1 SLADGDAVL
10 AAIARLAILG
20 VRAVHGLRDEAR
32 DGRLSRATNACQ
44 QVRVR
49 DLPARDRVPQRP
61 RDVLL
66 SDDRA
71 ERLGT
76 VAAVESGALRHRSRI
91 DAGGVGGA
99 AAIDCG
105 RAPSVD
111 GDLQVARARAPSRL
125 ALVPTRSLRSPV
137 RRTHARTTRRD
148 EHPAFST
155 VPPRARAPLERDRT
169 LSLPPRCRR
178 GTTGADLLHRRRP
191 GRRLR
196 AR

>member
-1 SLADGDAVL
+1 MGLVDHIDLVLALRRRKADLVPELPHLIDAAVRGRVDLDQVEKTSLADGDAVL

-44 QVRVR
+44 QVSVR
-49 DLPARDRVPQRP
+49 DLPARDRVPPGP

-91 DAGGVGGA
+91 DAGGFEGGS
-99 AAIDCG
+99 
-105 RAPSVD
+105 PH
-111 GDLQVARARAPSRL
+111 RL
-125 ALVPTRSLRSPV
+125 WPCTLRRWRPLG
-137 RRTHARTTRRD
+137 HA
-148 EHPAFST
+148 HASW
-155 VPPRARAPLERDRT
+155 L
-169 LSLPPRCRR
+169 
-178 GTTGADLLHRRRP
+178 RP
-191 GRRLR
+191 GLPA
-196 AR
+196 ARSD